1 MSEHDPTGKSLV
13 SERFSRRKSLWFVL
27 FTPAA
32 LLMMVSCSLFPL
44 RLPFDIPFLD
54 RFYTGEQSS
63 TQPVLTLTAIL
74 QQLTLPSDQNVIP
87 SITPGRLTRAAS
99 TQTAVQGQ
107 TDQPQQNEGVE
118 TSSQTGTQTASG
130 GTPRP
135 TGTQTRVPTSTWY
148 IYYFPTRTSVSS
160 SYTRTPTRTLTRTV
174 TRTPTKTLT
183 PTINQTG
190 TAAALTATQDAANK
204 TATAI
209 VVNQTATSAALT
221 QVAVACASVEKPIAY
236 NVDANNDGFMD
247 VVLMDTTG
255 VCQQVL
261 FAGTGSL
268 QPLVDDWSPDGSKLV
283 LEWGGDL
290 YLINASDGTGL
301 EAISSSITGAK
312 SQAAWS
318 SNDWIVFRN
327 VSGGQA
333 DLYRMKPDGSNPE
346 SLTSDSFDD
355 SAPAWSPDGSK
366 VVFVSNRDGNT
377 DLYILTIGGGITRLS
392 ENTQLEDSP
401 RWSPNGNNL
410 LFARRENSSANPSL
424 FLVSPADWSAIQTG
438 FTNITNLP
446 SSDSQPDWSSNGNQI
461 IWISNRDGA
470 NDIYL
475 TSSGGGDQVK
485 INNGTSNEQRPR
497 WKP

>member
-183 PTINQTG
+183 PT
-190 TAAALTATQDAANK
+190 
-204 TATAI
+204 
-209 VVNQTATSAALT
+209 VNLSATSAAETAVFTKQTETAAVST
-221 QVAVACASVEKPIAY
+221 QRAAACSTLPDIIAY
-236 NVDANNDGFMD
+236 NADANSDGAQDLILTDADKICWQLLLSSNSF
-247 VVLMDTTG
+247 
-255 VCQQVL
+255 
-261 FAGTGSL
+261 
-268 QPLVDDWSPDGSKLV
+268 QPLLGDWSPDGDQLV
-283 LEWGGDL
+283 LEIDGSL
-290 YLINASDGTGL
+290 YLIASSGGLPEKINISLEGT
-301 EAISSSITGAK
+301 K

-318 SNDWIVFRN
+318 LNDWIVFRN
-327 VSGGQA
+327 VSGEQS
-333 DLYRMKPDGSNPE
+333 DIYRVKSDGSNLQQ
-346 SLTSDSFDD
+346 LTSGVSNA
-355 SAPAWSPDGSK
+355 SAPDLSPDGNK
-366 VVFVSNRDGNT
+366 VVFVSDRDGGA
-377 DLYILTIGGGITRLS
+377 DLYILTIGGEVTRLT
-392 ENTQLEDSP
+392 NTTQLEDTP
-401 RWSPNGNNL
+401 RWSPDGGSL
-410 LFARRENSSANPSL
+410 LFARRESSGANPDI
-424 FLVSPADWSAIQTG
+424 FKITTEDWITTRVDNTD
-438 FTNITNLP
+438 FTNLTGHN
-446 SSDSQPDWSSNGNQI
+446 SSDSQPDWSRDGSQI
-461 IWISNRDGA
+461 VWISDRDSG
-470 NDIYL
+470 NDIYV